1 MGVVKDSRIFQNSKF
16 AMSLQFLKKKKKKNL
31 RDENDFLLADK
42 H

>member
-1 MGVVKDSRIFQNSKF
+1 MGVVKDSRNFQNSKF
-16 AMSLQFLKKKKKKNL
+16 AMSLQFLKKKTKNL